1 MMRAR
6 RARPGISPFAW
17 SGSLYYGLYYLCA
30 GSYAPFLYVYFSD
43 LGLSG
48 KQVGLLAT
56 LAPIVTLLLSS
67 LVASL
72 ADRTRKRVRI
82 TQAALACTAVVVFL
96 LRLPSTFGH
105 IALLMLF
112 LAVFSSPLAS
122 ISEGLIARM
131 AHRNRLNYGGMR
143 LWGSLGWAVSAL
155 GCGFLWQAL
164 GFRVMFLVAGVL
176 YLPLIFI
183 AGRLEEG
190 PVVPAQER
198 RPASQLLRD
207 RGLLLLLVATFL
219 AGVSNT
225 LAMVFQGIYARSLGG
240 GNVLIGAM
248 AAGGALAELP
258 VMFYSSR
265 ISQRVGGANAVIY
278 SCVVM
283 ALAYLGYELTK
294 SPDLLVGLSVLKGF
308 GYGLWF
314 TVTIRLLTKRTPE
327 EWASTAQSL
336 LTICLFGLAPLVA
349 GPIGGWIHDTIGP
362 SAVFGL
368 AAASMGMAGVV
379 MLLARRLGK
388 LA

>member
-183 AGRLEEG
+183 AGRLE
-190 PVVPAQER
+190 ER

>member
-1 MMRAR
+1 MSDEQ
-6 RARPGISPFAW
+6 RPRTGRSSFAW
-17 SGSLYYGLYYLCA
+17 SGSLYYLTYYFCT
-30 GSYAPFLYVYFSD
+30 GSYVPFLYVYLSD

-56 LAPIVTLLLSS
+56 LAPIVTMLFSS

-82 TQAALACTAVVVFL
+82 TQVALACTAVVVFL
-96 LRLPSTFGH
+96 LRLPTTFGNV
-105 IALLMLF
+105 ALLMLC
-112 LAVFSSPLAS
+112 LAIFSNPLSS

-155 GCGFLWQAL
+155 GCGALWQVL
-164 GFRVMFLVAGVL
+164 GLKMMFLVASVM
-176 YLPLIFI
+176 YLPLILV

-190 PVVPAQER
+190 PIVPAHER
-198 RPASQLLRD
+198 RPASHLLRD
-207 RGLLLLLVATFL
+207 RGLVFLLVATFL
-219 AGVSNT
+219 AGISNT
-225 LAMVFQGIYARSLGG
+225 LGMIFQGIYARWLGG
-240 GNVLIGAM
+240 GDILVGAM

-265 ISQRVGGANAVIY
+265 IAQRIGEAKAVVY
-278 SCVVM
+278 GCVVM
-283 ALAYLGYELTK
+283 GLAFLGYELTK
-294 SPDLLVGLSVLKGF
+294 SPGLLLVLSVFKGF

-349 GPIGGWIHDTIGP
+349 GPLGGWIHDSVSP
-362 SAVFGL
+362 PAVFGL
-368 AAASMGMAGVV
+368 AAACLGMAAVV
-379 MLLARRLGK
+379 MLLAGRRGK
-388 LA
+388 LD